1 MMKKI
6 EVLIAD
12 DHQMVAEGI
21 KTLVEFDGEME
32 VKYIA
37 PHGRELLRLLNF
49 TEPDIVLM
57 DIDMPVMNGLEAMQ
71 QIHKNFPETKV
82 IILSM
87 HEEKGLVKKMT
98 DAGAKGFLFKNSEKE
113 ELIWAIKTVLN
124 GRTYFTSKLTLNLIN
139 QSTSGNISD
148 GPDKIIATLTEREI
162 EILKWIADG
171 LSNKEIGE
179 KLFISHRT
187 VDTHRTNLMKK
198 LEVNNIAGLIRYA
211 LKNGFVN

>member
-1 MMKKI
+1 MKKI
-6 EVLIAD
+6 EVIIAD
-12 DHQMVAEGI
+12 DHQMVAEGMKSLI
-21 KTLVEFDGEME
+21 EFDGEID
-32 VKYIA
+32 VKHIV

-49 TEPDIVLM
+49 TEPDVVLM
-57 DIDMPVMNGLEAMQ
+57 DIDMPVMNGFEAMQ
-71 QIHKNFPETKV
+71 QIHKDYPNQKV
-82 IILSM
+82 IIVSM

-98 DAGAKGFLFKNSEKE
+98 DAGAKGFLFKNSDRD
-113 ELIWAIKTVLN
+113 ELIWAIKSVLE
-124 GRTYFTSKLTLNLIN
+124 GRTYFTSKLTMNLIN
-139 QSTSGNISD
+139 ERPSGHHVGSSD
-148 GPDKIIATLTEREI
+148 NKIASLTEREI
-162 EILKWIADG
+162 EILKSIADG